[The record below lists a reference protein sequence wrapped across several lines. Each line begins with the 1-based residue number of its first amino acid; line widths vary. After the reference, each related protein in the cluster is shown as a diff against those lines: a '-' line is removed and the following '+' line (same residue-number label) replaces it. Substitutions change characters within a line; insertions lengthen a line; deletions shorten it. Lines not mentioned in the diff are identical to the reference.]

1 LKNKTALYRSRPW
14 LTLALALFTAKSA
27 HSAEPVRPGTP
38 ADEAVKL
45 ETVTVTGTNIRR
57 TDSEIALPV
66 TTFDRAELEARG
78 VATMS
83 ELFET
88 LGLAE
93 PPAISEL
100 NVGPQDARGDVASV
114 DLRGLGS
121 GSTLVLIN
129 GRRMA
134 PHPVSMAE
142 NGVPTL
148 APNINS
154 IPRALISRVEILRD
168 GASAIYGA
176 DAAAGVINNLV
187 SRDYL
192 GRQISF
198 RGSMTQHGGA
208 NEAQATVTQGFKS
221 GRTHLSL
228 SLDMFHRDALAAGQ
242 RKWSRQ
248 SDLRLTR
255 ALPAPWN
262 GVPLVDA
269 SGTTVRDND
278 FDNSQ
283 AVGS

>member
-1 LKNKTALYRSRPW
+1 MKNKTALYRSRPW
-14 LTLALALFTAKSA
+14 LTLALALLTAKSA

-38 ADEAVKL
+38 ADAAVKL

-154 IPRALISRVEILRD
+154 IPAPS
-168 GASAIYGA
+168 SA
-176 DAAAGVINNLV
+176 
-187 SRDYL
+187 
-192 GRQISF
+192 
-198 RGSMTQHGGA
+198 GSKSS
-208 NEAQATVTQGFKS
+208 ATVPPPSTAPTPPPAS
-221 GRTHLSL
+221 STTS
-228 SLDMFHRDALAAGQ
+228 SPAIISAA
-242 RKWSRQ
+242 RSP
-248 SDLRLTR
+248 S
-255 ALPAPWN
+255 A
-262 GVPLVDA
+262 
-269 SGTTVRDND
+269 VR
-278 FDNSQ
+278 
-283 AVGS
+283 